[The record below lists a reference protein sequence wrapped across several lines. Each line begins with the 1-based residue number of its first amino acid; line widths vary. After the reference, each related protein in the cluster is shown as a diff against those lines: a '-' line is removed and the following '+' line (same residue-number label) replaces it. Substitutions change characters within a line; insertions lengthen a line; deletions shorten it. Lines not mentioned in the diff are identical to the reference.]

1 MALRHAQAAGRVAN
15 VVGRALTEAASN
27 PQHRLQIYLSRD
39 QDPHVN
45 LAVEQHLLEASHRD
59 SRILFLYT
67 NRPSVIVG
75 RSQNPWL
82 ETDLA
87 RIRSGL
93 PALGSSFPGSA
104 GAGSSSSSS
113 PDDGGGRPVVP
124 VDLVRRRSGGGTVF
138 HDWGNMNYSVIAP
151 RAGFDPDRHA
161 LMVAAALR
169 ESLAVPGVRVTERH
183 DIVMDVPVP
192 EDPPPPPPA
201 VSTFKI
207 SGSAY
212 RLNGMRSLHHGTCLL
227 RSPYLAQIGPLLRSP
242 AAPFLRSTGIASVR
256 SPVRNVGVDPAAFQA
271 AVRERFTSKY
281 EHLLGGDG
289 SLFVG
294 SVGSDALAIPE
305 VAKVVAELRSPE
317 WKFGQTTQFTFSTH
331 PTEEDPRERPPLPSD
346 VPANFRAGMTIRYGK
361 IKNCDIA
368 GIDSASSLSH
378 DTSSG
383 TEAMASLNNALVGL
397 NLHEITDWR
406 NTLARLSPA
415 SPAISSVGSWLNTI
429 FGNSCS

>member
-1 MALRHAQAAGRVAN
+1 MALRHAQAAGRVVN

-45 LAVEQHLLEASHRD
+45 LAIEQHLLEASHRD
-59 SRILFLYT
+59 SRILFLYA
-67 NRPSVIVG
+67 NRPSVIIG

-87 RIRSGL
+87 RIRNGL
-93 PALGSSFPGSA
+93 PALGSAGSA
-104 GAGSSSSSS
+104 SASTSS
-113 PDDGGGRPVVP
+113 PGGGPVP

-151 RAGFDPDRHA
+151 RAGFNPDRHA

-192 EDPPPPPPA
+192 DAPASPA

-227 RSPYLAQIGPLLRSP
+227 CSPYLPQIGPLLRSP
-242 AAPFLRSTGIASVR
+242 AEPFLRSTGIASVR

-271 AVRERFTSKY
+271 AVRDRFMSKY
-281 EHLLGGDG
+281 QHLLGGDD

-331 PTEEDPRERPPLPSD
+331 PTEDDPRERPPLPSD
-346 VPANFRAGMTIRYGK
+346 VPSNAIMTVRYGK
-361 IKNCDIA
+361 IKNCDITS
-368 GIDSASSLSH
+368 IDSASSLPQ

-383 TEAMASLNNALVGL
+383 TKAMASLNSALVGL
-397 NLHEITDWR
+397 NLWEITDWR
-406 NTLARLSPA
+406 NTLARLSPV
-415 SPAISSVGSWLNTI
+415 SPAILSAGSWLNTI
-429 FGNSCS
+429 FGNNCP